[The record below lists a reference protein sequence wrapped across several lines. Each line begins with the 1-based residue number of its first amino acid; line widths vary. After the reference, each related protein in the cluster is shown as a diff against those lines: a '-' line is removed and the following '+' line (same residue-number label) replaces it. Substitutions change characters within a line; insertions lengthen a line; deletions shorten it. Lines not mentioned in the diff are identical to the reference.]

1 LRHAKDESKRD
12 FARVYKGCANSL
24 KVNGIFR
31 RQAMAVGLVYNEVP
45 YPPDLA
51 HELAQQPSTTA
62 YTTQIA
68 FAVARPA
75 ESMTVSMAERIT
87 SQSAIKIPYLR
98 GRIIGFCHGNIR
110 RILNE
115 IGFI

>member
-45 YPPDLA
+45 TTWSACAPWGKSVRT
-51 HELAQQPSTTA
+51 ERNKGIQREVQQKLV
-62 YTTQIA
+62 QNVGI
-68 FAVARPA
+68 RL
-75 ESMTVSMAERIT
+75 E
-87 SQSAIKIPYLR
+87 IPLR
-98 GRIIGFCHGNIR
+98 
-110 RILNE
+110 NE
-115 IGFI
+115 GGQC